1 MTHTPR
7 IILLLTLFT
16 LACGGGPDRSP
27 PRSPAPAAAAQPAA
41 EVRFVDQVRPDYFA
55 GVLRG
60 DAAALARAT
69 KLCEDTLARDP
80 DHPEALAWHGAI
92 VINQAAQA
100 FQRGDSGHGM
110 QLWAVGEGEMD
121 RAVELAP
128 DHIGTRIPRGAVLLV
143 SSLYVPEPQRK
154 PMLEK
159 ALADYEHA
167 LKLQEG
173 ELDNLSRHGR
183 GMLLYGLADGWHRF
197 GDEAK
202 ARHYY
207 DRLREAVPGSAYAK
221 RAEAY
226 LAGKAPE
233 GQMPCG
239 GCHAR

>member
-1 MTHTPR
+1 MTQTPR
-7 IILLLTLFT
+7 IILLSTLFA
-16 LACGGGPDRSP
+16 LACGGSADHSP
-27 PRSPAPAAAAQPAA
+27 SPRTPAPAAAAPAA
-41 EVRFVDQVRPDYFA
+41 EVAFVDQVRPDYFA

-69 KLCEDTLARDP
+69 KLCEDTLAREP
-80 DHPEALAWHGAI
+80 DHVEAMAWHGAI

-100 FQRGDSGHGM
+100 FQRGDRADGIA
-110 QLWAVGEGEMD
+110 LWQKGEGEMD

-159 ALADYEHA
+159 ALGDYEHA

-173 ELDNLSRHGR
+173 GLDQLSSHGR

-202 ARHYY
+202 ARQYY
-207 DRLREAVPGSAYAK
+207 ERLRAAVPDSAYAR
-221 RAEAY
+221 RADAY